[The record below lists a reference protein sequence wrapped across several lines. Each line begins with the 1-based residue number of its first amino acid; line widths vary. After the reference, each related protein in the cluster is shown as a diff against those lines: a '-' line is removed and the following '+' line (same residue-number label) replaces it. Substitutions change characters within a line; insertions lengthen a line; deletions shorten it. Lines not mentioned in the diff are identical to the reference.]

1 MTEATPKR
9 RRARK
14 PDGKYRANDPST
26 PTNEAWEPIPVEDS
40 LVAKNENKYEVR
52 PKVDGISANTA
63 GKYSKR
69 PKVSKPG
76 VGKTRTT
83 YN

>member
-14 PDGKYRANDPST
+14 PDGKFQGNNPAT
-26 PTNEAWEPIPVEDS
+26 ETNEAWEPVPVEDS
-40 LVAKNENKYEVR
+40 LVAKNQNKYEVR
-52 PKVDGISANTA
+52 PKVAGISANTA
-63 GKYSKR
+63 GKYAKKS
-69 PKVSKPG
+69 KVSKPG
-76 VGKTRTT
+76 VGNTRTT